1 MTKPEDTVISNAKW
15 VGRFP
20 RNEIIS
26 LIDENRRHNLGE
38 STARDLSFGDLLDL
52 LEDDREALRS
62 LSLGYGSSTGSP
74 VLRQVVADA
83 CGIPSDWVI
92 TTQGCALGMFLLA
105 FELCRPGD
113 EAVLVTPC
121 FPHSRDG
128 LNSCGVRIRQVPVRF
143 SDGYRIDPSRI
154 ADALSPATRLVSIAT
169 PQNPSGVR
177 VPEATIRAIL
187 DAMTA
192 RAPDA
197 WLFVDETYRDATYG
211 NEMPLP
217 SAAATGRRVITGSS
231 VSKAHGAPGLRVG
244 WLTVADDDLRQRLAV
259 AKFNTVIS
267 GSVVG
272 EALAAALLARASSV
286 LAPRRALLAA
296 GLASLAQWHAR
307 ERHRL
312 EWIRP
317 DAGALCCF
325 RLAPGAF
332 DAIAVERFW
341 AALPGN
347 ELQLASGTWFGDEPG
362 VFRLGFGYL
371 PVADLPAALAA
382 VSRAMDQA
390 VA

>member
-1 MTKPEDTVISNAKW
+1 MTKPEDTVISKAEW

-38 STARDLSFGDLLDL
+38 STGRDLTFGDLLDL
-52 LEDDREALRS
+52 LEDDGEALRS
-62 LSLGYGSSTGSP
+62 LSLGYGSSAGSQ

-83 CGIPSDWVI
+83 CGISPDWVI
-92 TTQGCALGMFLLA
+92 TTQGCALGLFLLA

-113 EAVLVTPC
+113 EVVLVTPC

-128 LNSCGVRIRQVPVRF
+128 LRGCGVQVRQVPVRF

-177 VPEATIRAIL
+177 VPEATVRAIL

-217 SAAATGRRVITGSS
+217 SAAAMGRRVITGSS

-267 GSVVG
+267 GSVVS
-272 EALAAALLARASSV
+272 EALAAALLSRAGSV
-286 LAPRRALLAA
+286 LGPRRALLAE
-296 GLASLAQWHAR
+296 GLAILAQWHAR

-332 DAIAVERFW
+332 DSAAVERFW

-347 ELQLASGTWFGDEPG
+347 DLQLASGTWFGDERR

>member
-1 MTKPEDTVISNAKW
+1 MTKQEDTVISNAEW

-38 STARDLSFGDLLDL
+38 STARDLTFGDLLDL
-52 LEDDREALRS
+52 LEDDGEALRS
-62 LSLGYGSSTGSP
+62 LGLGYGSSAGSP

-83 CGIPSDWVI
+83 CGIPPDWVI
-92 TTQGCALGMFLLA
+92 TTQGCALGLFLLA

-128 LNSCGVRIRQVPVRF
+128 LRGCGVQVRQVPVRF

-154 ADALSPATRLVSIAT
+154 ADALSTATRLVSIAT

-211 NEMPLP
+211 NEVPPP
-217 SAAATGRRVITGSS
+217 STAAIGGRLIAGSS

-272 EALAAALLARASSV
+272 EALAAALLARGSSV
-286 LAPRRALLAA
+286 LAPRRALLAE
-296 GLASLAQWHAR
+296 GLAILAQWHAR

-325 RLAPGAF
+325 QLAPGAF
-332 DAIAVERFW
+332 DSAAVVRFW
-341 AALPGN
+341 AALPSN
-347 ELQLASGTWFGDEPG
+347 DLQLASGSWFGDERR

-371 PVADLPAALAA
+371 PIADLPAALAA